1 MTELEKFRQSV
12 AKALVALG
20 IVQVPI
26 FAAICAL
33 LGRNVTD
40 NTLACFALA
49 AVPAALLYAGRP
61 ITTVAFAIAVVLVGQ
76 TSLLVAAFNG
86 HPWQIE
92 MHFYYFAVLAML
104 SGFCDWRVLMLA
116 AGLISIHHLGL
127 NYILPSAVYPGGSD
141 LPRVIVHASFVVIEV
156 TMLTFIG
163 QTIKHSFLAAEQ
175 SRHMA
180 ETTAA
185 QLEKVGARREQ
196 DLIDTNR
203 RADKLSQ
210 LLNSFKAEMTDSMN
224 GLNSAAHEL
233 EASANTLGGSAD
245 RTKTQVV
252 AASSTS
258 AETTLTV
265 ATVAE
270 AGNELAR
277 TISDIGGTITQ
288 SSRLTNEAVSR
299 ADKANITINE
309 LTKAAT
315 EIGDMTGLINGIAAQ
330 TNLLA
335 LNATIEAARAGAAGR
350 GFAVVAQEVKALAE
364 QTAKANHVIRDKTA
378 EIQNVTEQSAATI
391 AAILD
396 TVHEL
401 NQLSGRIATAID
413 KQALATREIAQ
424 NVEATASGVREVA
437 ASFGEIETMADE
449 TANATTVIRHSAG
462 ELVAHTS
469 SIQEHIMSFTERV
482 RAAQA

>member
-1 MTELEKFRQSV
+1 MTALEKFRQSV
-12 AKALVALG
+12 AMALVALG
-20 IVQVPI
+20 IIHVPI

-40 NTLACFALA
+40 NTLACLGLA
-49 AVPAALLYAGRP
+49 AVPAVLLYARRP
-61 ITTVAFAIAVVLVGQ
+61 ITTVAFAIAVVLVAQ

-116 AGLISIHHLGL
+116 AALISIHHLGL
-127 NYILPSAVYPGGSD
+127 NYILPSAVYPGGGD
-141 LPRVIVHASFVVIEV
+141 LARGIVHACFVVIEV

-163 QTIKHSFLAAEQ
+163 QTIKHSFLTAEQ

-180 ETTAA
+180 ENTAA
-185 QLEKVGARREQ
+185 QLAKIGARREQ
-196 DLIDTNR
+196 DLADTNR
-203 RADKLSQ
+203 RADKLSE

-224 GLNSAAHEL
+224 ALNYAAHNL
-233 EASANTLGGSAD
+233 EASANTLGASAD
-245 RTKTQVV
+245 RAKTQVI
-252 AASSTS
+252 AAASTS
-258 AETTLTV
+258 AETTATV

-288 SSRLTNEAVSR
+288 SSRLTSEAVSR

-401 NQLSGRIATAID
+401 NQLSTRISTAID
-413 KQALATREIAQ
+413 KQASATHEIAQ
-424 NVEATASGVREVA
+424 NVEATATGVREVA
-437 ASFGEIETMADE
+437 VSFGEIEIMADE

-462 ELVAHTS
+462 ELVAHTR